1 MFVDVVDGL
10 ENADRGLDHCDVQ
23 PAFVRLLSDL
33 IERLAHVQLKEVGL
47 KLVGDVLAALQVR
60 IELDCVFVVV
70 VVVIVVVV
78 VVVIVI
84 VVVVIVVITV
94 VIVVVCALEGGE
106 NGVDEEA
113 ARGEEGGLHDGGA
126 FRREKTAVDESEE
139 VGEGEMREII
149 VDRGDGGAPIEG

>member
-23 PAFVRLLSDL
+23 SAFVRLLSDL
-33 IERLAHVQLKEVGL
+33 IERLAHVQLKEIGL

-70 VVVIVVVV
+70 VVVVIVVV
-78 VVVIVI
+78 VVVIV
-84 VVVVIVVITV
+84 VVIITV

-139 VGEGEMREII
+139 VGEGEKREII

>member
-70 VVVIVVVV
+70 VVIVIVV
-78 VVVIVI
+78 IV

>member
-33 IERLAHVQLKEVGL
+33 IERLAHVQLKEIGL

-70 VVVIVVVV
+70 VVVIVV
-78 VVVIVI
+78 I
-84 VVVVIVVITV
+84 V

>member
-70 VVVIVVVV
+70 VVVVVIV

-84 VVVVIVVITV
+84 VVITA
-94 VIVVVCALEGGE
+94 VIVVVRALEGGE

>member
-70 VVVIVVVV
+70 VVIVIVVVIVVVV
-78 VVVIVI
+78 VI
-84 VVVVIVVITV
+84 ITV

>member
-60 IELDCVFVVV
+60 IEFDCVFVVV
-70 VVVIVVVV
+70 VVVIVIVVIVV
-78 VVVIVI
+78 VVVI
-84 VVVVIVVITV
+84 VITV

>member
-70 VVVIVVVV
+70 IITVVIVV
-78 VVVIVI
+78 
-84 VVVVIVVITV
+84 VVITV

-139 VGEGEMREII
+139 VGEGEKREII

>member
-33 IERLAHVQLKEVGL
+33 IERLAHVQLKEVSL

-60 IELDCVFVVV
+60 IEFDCVFVVV

-78 VVVIVI
+78 I
-84 VVVVIVVITV
+84 VVVVVVIVITV
-94 VIVVVCALEGGE
+94 VIVVVRALEGGE

>member
-70 VVVIVVVV
+70 VVIVIVVVIVVVV
-78 VVVIVI
+78 VI
-84 VVVVIVVITV
+84 ITV

-139 VGEGEMREII
+139 VGEGEKREII

>member
-70 VVVIVVVV
+70 VVIVIVVVV
-78 VVVIVI
+78 VI
-84 VVVVIVVITV
+84 VVVIITV

-126 FRREKTAVDESEE
+126 FRREKTAIDESEE

>member
-23 PAFVRLLSDL
+23 SAFVRLLSDL

-60 IELDCVFVVV
+60 IEFDCVFVVV
-70 VVVIVVVV
+70 VVI
-78 VVVIVI
+78 
-84 VVVVIVVITV
+84 VVIVVV

-139 VGEGEMREII
+139 VGEGEKREII

>member
-10 ENADRGLDHCDVQ
+10 ANADRGLDHCDVQ

-60 IELDCVFVVV
+60 IELDCVFVAVV

-78 VVVIVI
+78 I
-84 VVVVIVVITV
+84 VIVVITA
-94 VIVVVCALEGGE
+94 VIVVVRALEGGE

>member
-23 PAFVRLLSDL
+23 SAFVRLLSDL

-60 IELDCVFVVV
+60 IEFDCVFVVV
-70 VVVIVVVV
+70 IITVVIVV
-78 VVVIVI
+78 
-84 VVVVIVVITV
+84 VVITV

-139 VGEGEMREII
+139 VGEGEKREII

>member
-70 VVVIVVVV
+70 VVIVIVVVIVVVV
-78 VVVIVI
+78 VI
-84 VVVVIVVITV
+84 ITV

-139 VGEGEMREII
+139 DGEGEKREII

>member
-70 VVVIVVVV
+70 VVITV
-78 VVVIVI
+78 VVVII
-84 VVVVIVVITV
+84 VVIVVIV
-94 VIVVVCALEGGE
+94 DVCALEGGE

-139 VGEGEMREII
+139 VGEGEKREII

>member
-23 PAFVRLLSDL
+23 SAFVRLLSDL

-70 VVVIVVVV
+70 IITVVIVV
-78 VVVIVI
+78 
-84 VVVVIVVITV
+84 VVITV

-139 VGEGEMREII
+139 VGEGEKREII

>member
-1 MFVDVVDGL
+1 M
-10 ENADRGLDHCDVQ
+10 
-23 PAFVRLLSDL
+23 
-33 IERLAHVQLKEVGL
+33 QLKEIGL

-70 VVVIVVVV
+70 VVIVVVVIVVVV
-78 VVVIVI
+78 
-84 VVVVIVVITV
+84 VVITV

-113 ARGEEGGLHDGGA
+113 ARGEEGGLHDGGARGEEGGLHDGGA

>member
-70 VVVIVVVV
+70 VVVIVVIVV
-78 VVVIVI
+78 VVVI
-84 VVVVIVVITV
+84 VITV

>member
-70 VVVIVVVV
+70 VVIVIVVIVVVV
-78 VVVIVI
+78 VI
-84 VVVVIVVITV
+84 VITV